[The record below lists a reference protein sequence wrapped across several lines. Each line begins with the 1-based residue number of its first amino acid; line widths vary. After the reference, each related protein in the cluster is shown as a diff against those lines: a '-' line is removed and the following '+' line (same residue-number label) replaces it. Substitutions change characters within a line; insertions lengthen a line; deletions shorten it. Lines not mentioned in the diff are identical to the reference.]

1 MGPVTWKISEYSTRP
16 GYRPSVPGRK
26 RYVRMGPVEVWISA
40 DSVSLMIISFSDLV
54 DGNDLLIA
62 RTWDAMAST
71 GRSTSCCPCIA
82 NFQAGSG
89 RRCGEKRLPTHFI
102 SPASF
107 SLRPKAPHTARST
120 LRLFVRCGLAWDKA
134 RPTRQGRAGEK
145 VTFLTLLGIFP
156 CRS

>member
-71 GRSTSCCPCIA
+71 GRSTNCCPCIA
-82 NFQAGSG
+82 S
-89 RRCGEKRLPTHFI
+89 
-102 SPASF
+102 SPAGAVDSAARKDSPPILFRQLRSRFAQRLHIRHGVRFAFSF
-107 SLRPKAPHTARST
+107 AA
-120 LRLFVRCGLAWDKA
+120 A
-134 RPTRQGRAGEK
+134 
-145 VTFLTLLGIFP
+145 LLGTRRVP
-156 CRS
+156 RARVGRVRR